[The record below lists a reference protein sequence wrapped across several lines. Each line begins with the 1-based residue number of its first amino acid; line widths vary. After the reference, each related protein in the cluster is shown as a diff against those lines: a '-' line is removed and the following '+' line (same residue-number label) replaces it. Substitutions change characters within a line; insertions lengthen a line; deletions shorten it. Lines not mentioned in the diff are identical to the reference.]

1 MRVTILG
8 GSGGCGRE
16 LVKQAA
22 ARGHEV
28 RTLVRDSSK
37 IDPPAGVEL
46 VRGDLCD
53 SSFLREG
60 VRGADVVLSA
70 LGLRL
75 NGIAPW
81 SKAEQ
86 PDFLD
91 RNTPA
96 LIAAMQAEGVSRL
109 IAISAGGVGESRAQ
123 MPAAFRWFISMS
135 ALKIAYAALDRMEKT
150 MLDSSLDVLICRPTG
165 LTDEPA
171 TGQVQVASGFSGR
184 ATIPRAD
191 VAGWMLDQLEVERFD
206 QRTPMITVTGAKAA
220 AA

>member
-1 MRVTILG
+1 MTILG

-16 LVKQAA
+16 LVKQGV

-28 RTLVRDSSK
+28 TTLIRPSSK
-37 IDPPAGVEL
+37 LDAPAGVEVL
-46 VRGDLCD
+46 RGDLCD
-53 SSFLREG
+53 QDFLRSG
-60 VRGADVVLSA
+60 IRGREVVLSA

-75 NGIAPW
+75 DGIAPW

-96 LIAAMQAEGVSRL
+96 LIAAMKAESIPRVL
-109 IAISAGGVGESRAQ
+109 AISAGGVGESRSA
-123 MPAAFRWFISMS
+123 MPTAFRWFISVS
-135 ALKIAYAALDRMEKT
+135 ALKIAYAALERMET
-150 MLDSSLDVLICRPTG
+150 LMLSSGLEVLICRPTG
-165 LTDEPA
+165 LTDEA
-171 TGQVQVASGFSGR
+171 GTGEAQVAAGFSGR

-191 VAGWMLDQLEVERFD
+191 VAAWMLDQLEREPSKE
-206 QRTPMITVTGAKAA
+206 RTPMITVTGAKAA